1 MKRVVY
7 LLVAAVVVMGFV
19 ACGDDGGEAPAVTD
33 DGIVTSDE
41 LQDNSFA
48 INGEVESFKSL
59 ALSNLG
65 EYLCIVGSTHE
76 GVGVFDDFFV
86 GDNDY
91 FYVAISP
98 VLKGAEFDMMTES
111 SLYTV
116 ISTLARAPLTEVTP
130 ATHDEITEGSC
141 TFTYVD
147 GEAIVFVDM
156 VLSDGT
162 MLAARM
168 RVKDDLVVN
177 ENKIIRNGEVKPV
190 RASFCK
196 QEEGM
201 TYLYFTPAGVDYYA
215 DMVESA
221 TWYIYLAVED
231 ALCSGESIDLEACD
245 GYFEAGLVDNSYAPL
260 SIAITSDD
268 LRGSTGTFLIRRGAA
283 PDEFTVL
290 MDVEWG
296 LESMELMFSGKCG
309 DATVVEERNNEIR
322 FNGNAKSISRAIID
336 RSDSEIWSLQLMA
349 KGADLVMYMP
359 KERFDGTISG
369 FSSDS
374 RIYVSFNNEV
384 MNKANGFTGT
394 LIINFNEEDMTVEA
408 EFMNNEVV
416 GAYYVGSVEE
426 V

>member
-1 MKRVVY
+1 M
-7 LLVAAVVVMGFV
+7 LVTVAIMSFV
-19 ACGDDGGEAPAVTD
+19 ACGDEGGDTPAVPD
-33 DGIVTSDE
+33 DGVVTSDE

-48 INGEVESFKSL
+48 INGEVASFESV

-65 EYLCIVGSTHE
+65 EYLCIVGSTKE
-76 GVGVFDDFFV
+76 GIELFDDFFV
-86 GDNDY
+86 DDNDY
-91 FYVAISP
+91 FYIAISP
-98 VLKGAEFDMMTES
+98 VLKDTEFDMMTET

-116 ISTLARAPLTEVTP
+116 ISTLAGAPLAEVTP
-130 ATHDEITEGSC
+130 ALHDEISEGSA
-141 TFTYVD
+141 TFSYVE
-147 GEAIVFVDM
+147 GEAVVFVDM

-162 MLAARM
+162 MLAARL
-168 RVKDDLVVN
+168 RVKDELVVN

-190 RASFCK
+190 RTAFCK

-231 ALCSGESIDLEACD
+231 AMCSGESIDLEACD

-268 LRGSTGTFLIRRGAA
+268 LRGSTGTFLIKRGATT
-283 PDEFTVL
+283 DEFTVL

-309 DATVVEERNNEIR
+309 DATIVEERNNEIR
-322 FNGNAKSISRAIID
+322 FDGNAKPISRAIID
-336 RSDSEIWSLQLMA
+336 RSDDEIWSLQLTA
-349 KGADLVMYMP
+349 KGANLVMYMP

-374 RIYVSFNNEV
+374 RIYVSFNDEV
-384 MNKANGFTGT
+384 MNKANGYTGT
-394 LIINFNEEDMTVEA
+394 LIIKFNESDMTVEA
-408 EFMNNEVV
+408 EFINNDVV

-426 V
+426 A